1 MIQCDWSPASAQT
14 SMSVPVFFQVMRASS
29 QTNEGIPEVWAA
41 MQSYQDA
48 MLASGELQGRRR
60 AQHKVWMWSLIQE
73 NVLLHFQ
80 NHPGVKGALPQLEE
94 KVTRGAISPGLAADL
109 LLRTFSSS

>member
-1 MIQCDWSPASAQT
+1 MDGPKHLVFTPT
-14 SMSVPVFFQVMRASS
+14 SFQVMRASS

-48 MLASGELQGRRR
+48 MLASGELQGRRQ

-73 NVLLHFQ
+73 NVLLHFR
-80 NHPGVKGALPQLEE
+80 NHPGVRGALPQLEE
-94 KVTRGAISPGLAADL
+94 KVTKGAISPGLAADL
-109 LLRTFSSS
+109 LLKTFLSS

>member
-1 MIQCDWSPASAQT
+1 
-14 SMSVPVFFQVMRASS
+14 MRASS

-48 MLASGELQGRRR
+48 MLASGELRGRRR
-60 AQHKVWMWSLIQE
+60 AQQKVWMWSLIQE
-73 NVLLHFQ
+73 SVLLHFQ
-80 NHPGVKGALPQLEE
+80 NHPGVKDALPQLEE